1 MTPNEMLHALKE
13 PFPVDVIHWRVGATN
28 AKTVNDPKDLKG
40 IALAYIDARDVMKR
54 LDEVCGIDGWQC
66 KYLVEGNVAVC
77 ELSLRINGEW
87 ITKSDGAGETDYE
100 GEKGK
105 LSDAFKRAAVRFGV
119 GRYLYYL
126 PNEWVSIKP
135 AGNSYKIISTP
146 NLPTWAKP
154 GKHRWKAGEAAE
166 IYQQVID
173 LMLAGDGEGIKQI
186 MGENSNDI
194 DNQMKFW
201 ALFNSTERDTIKKLT
216 E

>member
-1 MTPNEMLHALKE
+1 MNPEEILHALKE
-13 PFPVDVIHWRVGATN
+13 PFPIDVIHWRVGATT
-28 AKTVNDPKDLKG
+28 KEKDKG

-54 LDEVCGIDGWQC
+54 LDEVMGIDGWQC
-66 KYLVEGNVAVC
+66 KYQVEGNVAVC
-77 ELSLRINGEW
+77 ELSLKINGEW

-126 PNEWVSIKP
+126 PNEWVQIKP
-135 AGNSYKIISTP
+135 AGKSYKIVSPP

-154 GKHRWKAGEAAE
+154 GKHRWKAGEKE
-166 IYQQVID
+166 IIYQQVID
-173 LMLAGDGEGIKQI
+173 LLTAGDGDGIRQI
-186 MGENSNDI
+186 MGEYNEVEET
-194 DNQMKFW
+194 MKFW
-201 ALFNSTERDTIKKLT
+201 AIFNATERQAIKDLT